1 MRIHPTFVVCAVLAL
16 GWLGCTPVAH
26 VELADGTIVSF
37 VQPERGGEEQRHG
50 KNAEGRFVTT
60 VRMDCTATRQVGLAG
75 EVLVRSAQRRDE
87 EGYFHRDDSST
98 FRLTNVSDKPI
109 ALKRFLAYAHL
120 PSSRKEQ
127 PEELAAVAPEWEEP
141 VTCDP
146 EQGFSNLIVDHTRYE
161 FIRAKEPGFTYRLI
175 LMAQPWHL
183 EGDLLVQPLPTMS
196 LALDHPVE
204 VPVRLALAAPGAEAI
219 LRPLGGGKPFASL
232 PIKPQKEGDTV
243 VKLRFTE
250 GIPPMMPLEVCF
262 KAAPD
267 VPASGWLISPRKI
280 EKHTPIYA
288 LEGAKDLNC
297 TLAPGESLTFT
308 LLYPSVRSPD
318 IPVKK
323 DN

>member
-1 MRIHPTFVVCAVLAL
+1 MKSRFAFVVCAALAL
-16 GWLGCTPVAH
+16 GCLGCTAVAH

-37 VQPERGGEEQRHG
+37 VQPEEGGEEQRHG
-50 KNAEGRFVTT
+50 KDAEGRFVSTLR
-60 VRMDCTATRQVGLAG
+60 VDCTATRQVGLAG
-75 EVLVRSAQRRDE
+75 EVLVRSAQRDDE

-127 PEELAAVAPEWEEP
+127 PEELAAVAPEWEVP

-146 EQGFSNLIVDHTRYE
+146 KRGFSNLVVDNTRYE

-183 EGDLLVQPLPTMS
+183 EGDLLVQPLPAMT
-196 LALDHPVE
+196 LALGHSVA

-219 LRPLGGGKPFASL
+219 IRPLGGGKPFASL
-232 PIKPQKEGDTV
+232 PIKPKEEGDTV

-250 GIPPMMPLEVCF
+250 GVPPMIPLELCF

-267 VPASGWLISPRKI
+267 VPATGWLISPRKI

-308 LLYPSVRSPD
+308 LLYPSVRAPTR
-318 IPVKK
+318 PVKK
-323 DN
+323 E